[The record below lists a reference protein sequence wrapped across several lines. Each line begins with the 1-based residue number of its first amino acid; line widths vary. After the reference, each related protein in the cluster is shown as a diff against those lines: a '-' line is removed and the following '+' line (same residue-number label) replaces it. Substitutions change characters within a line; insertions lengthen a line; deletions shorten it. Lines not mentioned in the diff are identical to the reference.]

1 MIMRLSRVWSH
12 SVTLRMKSQIL
23 TTLPFLIL
31 AIFFFVSPVSADTP
45 LRPTSSP
52 NWLAYA
58 VEVLVGETVAWLI
71 GAELLWRLSRK
82 RKLEVSRSEIY
93 KIMLLIMII
102 SFSIGLLFWITFGL
116 I

>member
-12 SVTLRMKSQIL
+12 SVMLRMKSQIL

-31 AIFFFVSPVSADTP
+31 AIFLVVSPVSADTP

-58 VEVLVGETVAWLI
+58 VEVLVGETLAWLI
-71 GAELLWRLSRK
+71 GAELLFGLARK
-82 RKLEVSRSEIY
+82 GKQEVTRVEAY
-93 KIMLLIMII
+93 KIMLAAMII
-102 SFSIGLLFWITFGL
+102 SFSIGLLFWKIFGW